1 MLSEVQESKAH
12 KAAQLAAL
20 LVLATGN
27 FGMAGDMLARSSAC
41 SFVPWKHVQRVR
53 FDDARQTI
61 YLANGWRILG
71 ARFCTAQAYPEA
83 RAWVERMCRA

>member
-20 LVLATGN
+20 LVLATGS

-41 SFVPWKHVQRVR
+41 CFVP
-53 FDDARQTI
+53 
-61 YLANGWRILG
+61 
-71 ARFCTAQAYPEA
+71 
-83 RAWVERMCRA
+83 